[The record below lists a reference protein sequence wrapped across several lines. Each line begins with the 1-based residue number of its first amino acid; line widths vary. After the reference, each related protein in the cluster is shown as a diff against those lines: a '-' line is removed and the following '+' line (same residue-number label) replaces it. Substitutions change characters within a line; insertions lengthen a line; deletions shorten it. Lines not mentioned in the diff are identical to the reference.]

1 MRARTVIAVV
11 AAVLVVVL
19 LLLVVILPSLST
31 SSGSPGSGGGLASE
45 QTAAAIAG
53 SFTNRL
59 AGGPWQLVDA
69 FGSLTTTETVVSISN
84 LFPSNASCPLLD
96 QTVASVELAPFN
108 GTYESGLAEA
118 WVFLY
123 WASGVG
129 GNSALGIFVQSGSA
143 VELGEESG
151 AGCYITTPLTLG
163 TDLIDST
170 AAAQAAVA
178 TASGSTFIAAVHHAN
193 ATYSLE
199 PVSYTSGG
207 SSKTASLWYVLFS
220 GKAGSAT
227 RTFGAEL
234 YANNGTVLCTT
245 GYKLPCVSLVTP
257 VPIGSAFSAGAP
269 VSSICPAAYTYAAN
283 GCKAAD
289 YIYTLTVETTGATF
303 GSVLFEVKTSSGA
316 IDVAAS
322 VGGFSVMTI
331 SSVVAAQMTTASTTL
346 GMTATFGTYG
356 GAGVCNGA
364 TCSASTPWSSIYTI
378 IIDMGTGNPV
388 GTGLSFEAI
397 GTAGYSGTTS
407 LSLP

>member
-1 MRARTVIAVV
+1 MV

-220 GKAGSAT
+220 GKAGSADEDL
-227 RTFGAEL
+227 RGRIVREQWDRPLHHWVQAAMRL
-234 YANNGTVLCTT
+234 ARD
-245 GYKLPCVSLVTP
+245 
-257 VPIGSAFSAGAP
+257 AGADRLSVQRRSP
-269 VSSICPAAYTYAAN
+269 GFVHLPGQRTRMRRTDARRR
-283 GCKAAD
+283 
-289 YIYTLTVETTGATF
+289 TT
-303 GSVLFEVKTSSGA
+303 
-316 IDVAAS
+316 
-322 VGGFSVMTI
+322 
-331 SSVVAAQMTTASTTL
+331 
-346 GMTATFGTYG
+346 
-356 GAGVCNGA
+356 
-364 TCSASTPWSSIYTI
+364 STP
-378 IIDMGTGNPV
+378 
-388 GTGLSFEAI
+388 
-397 GTAGYSGTTS
+397 
-407 LSLP
+407 